1 MKINKYIVGFLLL
14 GVLLIYGCTKDIW
27 EGKDGVPK
35 NPNLP
40 YVISFVDSTSDS
52 TITVTVAVR
61 NNYKSILKQ
70 GICWSTSSNPTIGN
84 GNVIYGPLIDTVL
97 VYDTVAGILTPKDST
112 FSATTFSIT
121 IKGLSP
127 KTTYYIEAF
136 ANNAID
142 SSGLSYDPHQLTIT
156 TLPASPYRF
165 GQYYA
170 GGYVFYIDTTTGLHG
185 LVCDTTDLMDTT
197 SPTIPWSIVN
207 NYPSSAI
214 VSNTD
219 IGAGYSNTDTILKYF
234 DSLPNSASI
243 CKAYNGGGYTD
254 WYMPSK
260 DELNMMFLNL
270 AARGYGNF
278 SLTNYWSSSDL
289 VFDTKSYAWAQYF
302 VDGNQ
307 YYFDKSL
314 PLHVRAVR
322 KF

>member
-1 MKINKYIVGFLLL
+1 MKINKYIVGFLLA
-14 GVLLIYGCTKDIW
+14 GVLLMYGCSKDIW

-40 YVISFVDSTSDS
+40 YVTSFVDSTSDS

-61 NNYKSILKQ
+61 NSFPSIYSQ
-70 GICWSTSSNPTIGN
+70 GLCWSTSPNPTIYSN
-84 GNVIYGPLIDTVL
+84 KVITYTQPALTWDSVKQK
-97 VYDTVAGILTPKDST
+97 YDSSI
-112 FSATTFSIT
+112 ATTFSIP
-121 IKGLSP
+121 IKGLNP
-127 KTTYYIEAF
+127 KTIYYIRAY
-136 ANNAID
+136 AKNTQD
-142 SSGLSYDPHQLTIT
+142 TTGLSYANQLTIT
-156 TLPASPYRF
+156 TLPASPYRY

-185 LVCDTTDLMDTT
+185 VVCDTTDLMDTT

-219 IGAGYSNTDTILKYF
+219 IGTGYSNTDTILKYF
-234 DSLPNSASI
+234 DSLPNAASI
-243 CKAYNGGGYTD
+243 CNAYNGGGYTD

-260 DELNMMFLNL
+260 DELNLMFLNL
-270 AARGYGNF
+270 AGRGYGNF
-278 SLTNYWSSSDL
+278 SPTNYWSSSDL

-307 YYFDKSL
+307 YYFNKSL